1 VLELCKFANVFTG
14 ISIRESE
21 RGAERFMRLS
31 DLSDLKA
38 GRIPT
43 LTTGDAPGVARAQR
57 IEEADLI
64 VGARGSATDICV
76 ASDQVFG
83 AYVSLDLYLVRPDRA
98 KVNSQYLA
106 AFLRLPDTQ
115 AHFAGGK
122 QGSGLARLNK
132 DALEKTRVPL
142 PPMHV
147 QWLIAELSLS
157 FDEEDRLLKR
167 LTDLNSAYGR
177 QTLARA
183 IRAADVGQDSL
194 RSSQ

>member
-1 VLELCKFANVFTG
+1 VLELCKFAEVFTG

-21 RGAERFMRLS
+21 QGAERFMRLS

-64 VGARGSATDICV
+64 VGARGPATDICI
-76 ASDQVFG
+76 ANDQLFG
-83 AYVSLDLYLVRPDRA
+83 AYVSLDLYLVRPDRTR
-98 KVNSQYLA
+98 VNSQYLA
-106 AFLRLPDTQ
+106 AFLRLPATQ
-115 AHFAGGK
+115 AQFTSGK

-132 DALEKTRVPL
+132 DALEQTGVPL

-147 QWLIAELSLS
+147 QRLIAGLSFS

-167 LTDLNSAYGR
+167 LTDLNSTYGR
-177 QTLARA
+177 ETLARA
-183 IRAADVGQDSL
+183 IRAADVGHDSL